1 MSKVLLVDDSM
12 FTRSMLKKLVKE
24 MGHEVV
30 EAVNGREG
38 LDAITREEPDIV
50 ITDLLMPEVD
60 GIGLLEGVKEK
71 NIDVPVAVL
80 SANVQ
85 DSVREQC
92 IKLGA
97 AEFFNKPPNKEKLKK
112 YIEESLVKGD
122 IAP

>member
-50 ITDLLMPEVD
+50 ITDLLMPELD

-71 NIDVPVAVL
+71 NIDIPVIVL

-85 DSVREQC
+85 DTVREQC
-92 IKLGA
+92 IGLGA
-97 AEFFNKPPNKEKLKK
+97 VEFFNKPPNKEELQK
-112 YIEESLVKGD
+112 YLEKCLVKGD
-122 IAP
+122 IA

>member
-122 IAP
+122 ITP

>member
-30 EAVNGREG
+30 EAANGREG
-38 LDAITREEPDIV
+38 LDAITREEPDLV

-85 DSVREQC
+85 DTVREQC
-92 IKLGA
+92 IELGA
-97 AEFFNKPPNKEKLKK
+97 AEFFNKPPNKEKLRK
-112 YIEESLVKGD
+112 YLEVCLVKGN
-122 IAP
+122 IA

>member
-30 EAVNGREG
+30 EAENGREG

-71 NIDVPVAVL
+71 NIDVPVVVL

-85 DSVREQC
+85 DTVREQC
-92 IKLGA
+92 LGLGA
-97 AEFFNKPPNKEKLKK
+97 AEFFNKPPNKEKLQK
-112 YIEESLVKGD
+112 YLEGCLVKGD
-122 IAP
+122 IV